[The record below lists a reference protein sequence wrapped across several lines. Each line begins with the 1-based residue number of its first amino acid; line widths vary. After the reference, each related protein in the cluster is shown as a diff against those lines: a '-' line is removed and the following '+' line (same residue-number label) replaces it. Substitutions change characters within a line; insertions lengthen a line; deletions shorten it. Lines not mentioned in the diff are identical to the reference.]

1 MRSIFIALA
10 VFVLAAPSHAEAA
23 LKQDEVN
30 KADYVG
36 GKPSPPQVLKLQ
48 VLLDRAG
55 FSPGVIDA
63 IAGMNLE
70 VALKA
75 FERNADLPENGKVDS
90 QVWKALA
97 SDTSEVLTTYKLTEG
112 DVKGPFVDE
121 IPDDYTDMA
130 KMKALSYTSPAELLS
145 EKFHMDTHLL
155 KTLNPKSKFDKAGEV
170 IVVANVGTKVKAK
183 VDRIEVHKPDRLV
196 LAFSDHELVAAYPAT
211 IGSESNPSPS
221 GTMEVKGVA
230 KNPEYSYDP
239 QEHAGKHGDEP
250 LTLPPGPNSPVG
262 SVWIDLT
269 KETYGIHGTPEP
281 ERIGRTASAGCVRL
295 TNWDAE
301 ELAGLVKPGT
311 TVAFLEN

>member
-10 VFVLAAPSHAEAA
+10 VFVLAGPAHAEAA
-23 LKQDEVN
+23 LERDEVN
-30 KADYVG
+30 RANYSG
-36 GKPSPPQVLKLQ
+36 GKPSQAQVLKLQ

-63 IAGMNLE
+63 IEGMNLD
-70 VALKA
+70 VALRA
-75 FERNADLPENGKVDS
+75 FERKAGLPADGKVDS

-97 SDTSEVLTTYKLTEG
+97 ADNSEVLTSYKLTE
-112 DVKGPFVDE
+112 DDMKGPFVDE
-121 IPDDYTDMA
+121 IPDDYAEMA

-145 EKFHMDTHLL
+145 EKFHMDTELL
-155 KTLNPKSKFDKAGEV
+155 KRLNPNSKFDKAGEE
-170 IVVANVGTKVKAK
+170 IVVANVGTKVEAT

-196 LAFSDHELVAAYPAT
+196 LAFSDDELVAAYPAT
-211 IGSESNPSPS
+211 IGSESNPSPT

-239 QEHAGKHGDEP
+239 KEHADKHGNEP
-250 LTLPPGPNSPVG
+250 LTLPPGPNGPVG
-262 SVWIDLT
+262 SVWIELT

-281 ERIGRTASAGCVRL
+281 ERIGRSASAGCVRL

-301 ELAGLVKPGT
+301 ELARLVKPGT
-311 TVAFLEN
+311 AVEFLED